1 MQQTEKHARF
11 TSSKSPLSNTG
22 TSLERA
28 EHILA
33 KSIENE
39 TAIKLSEVTLT
50 NQKFVNESIPLITEK
65 VMELAKTKMVDILV
79 ECLKPYIFTMKYY
92 KVILKDA
99 ELSSKK
105 RETESLKNR
114 YRCHRSMY
122 L

>member
-1 MQQTEKHARF
+1 
-11 TSSKSPLSNTG
+11 
-22 TSLERA
+22 
-28 EHILA
+28 
-33 KSIENE
+33 
-39 TAIKLSEVTLT
+39 LSEVTLT

-105 RETESLKNR
+105 RETESLKSDIVR
-114 YRCHRSMY
+114 DTS
-122 L
+122 